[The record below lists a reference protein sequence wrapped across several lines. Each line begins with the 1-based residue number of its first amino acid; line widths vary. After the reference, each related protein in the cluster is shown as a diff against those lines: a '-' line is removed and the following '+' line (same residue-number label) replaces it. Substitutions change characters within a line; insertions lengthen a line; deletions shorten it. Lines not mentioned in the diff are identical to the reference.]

1 MKAVMGSVAFAAV
14 GLAAGEKSDAKWAD
28 FKGLFGKAYES
39 TEEESKRFEIFA
51 TNLAFVE
58 SENTKNQGYTLGV
71 NKFSDLS
78 SEEFAS
84 RFAGVQRPENLY
96 QGAAFLGNH
105 TYGGQGVPEQV
116 DWTTKKAVTEV
127 KNQQKCG
134 SCWSFA
140 AAGALEGAYA
150 IATGKLDSL
159 SEQQFVDCDSNDH
172 GCQGGLPSLAYQY
185 AQSNALC
192 TYSSYRYTAA
202 QGKCSTASCKV
213 GIPKGA
219 VKGFKG
225 LAPVARLIPASEQ
238 AMMSAVSQQ
247 PVSVAIEADQKTF
260 QLYKG
265 GVLKSTCGSSL
276 DHGVLVVGYGT
287 DPEGGEYWKIK
298 NSWGDSW
305 GEKGYVRIQRGKKS
319 LSPFQK
325 GECGVLSSPSYP
337 VIQASVASDNIVV

>member
-1 MKAVMGSVAFAAV
+1 MKAVMGSVAFAAL
-14 GLAAGEKSDAKWAD
+14 GLSSGQISDAKWAD
-28 FKGLFGKAYES
+28 FKELFGKAYEN
-39 TEEESKRFEIFA
+39 TEEESRRFEIFA
-51 TNLAFVE
+51 ANLAFVE
-58 SENTKNQGYTLGV
+58 SENAKNQGYTLGL

-84 RFAGVQRPENLY
+84 RFAGVKRPENLY

-105 TYGGQGVPEQV
+105 TYEGQDLPDQV
-116 DWTTKKAVTEV
+116 DWTTKSAVTEV

-185 AQSNALC
+185 AQENALC
-192 TYSSYRYTAA
+192 TYSSYQYKAA
-202 QGKCSTASCKV
+202 QGTCSTASCKV

-219 VKGFKG
+219 VKGYKG
-225 LAPVARLIPASEQ
+225 LAPVARLLPASEQ

-247 PVSVAIEADQKTF
+247 PVSVAIEADQQTF

-265 GVLKSTCGSSL
+265 GVLKSTCGTSL

-287 DPEGGEYWKIK
+287 DAQGGEYWKIK
-298 NSWGDSW
+298 NSWGTSW
-305 GEKGYVRIQRGKKS
+305 GENGYVRIQRGKKS
-319 LSPFQK
+319 LLPPQK

-337 VIQASVASDNIVV
+337 VIQASAASDSIVV